1 MQKWEIR
8 RIAEALDRLPAEERR
23 AAKRALL
30 RLGGDGLAGRGTV
43 PRVRAVEA
51 AGDIIRAA
59 ARGHGKRASDKETD
73 RRRRVLVGARV
84 PRERAT
90 RYQEA
95 AAVQGLSL
103 YAWVMAALER
113 AAQDAEEQ
121 RDGTQDVVAERE
133 PGTGR

>member
-8 RIAEALDRLPAEERR
+8 RLLVAIDKLPANERR

-51 AGDIIRAA
+51 AGEIIRAA
-59 ARGHGKRASDKETD
+59 ARGHGKRASDRETD

-95 AAVQGLSL
+95 ATVQGLSL
-103 YAWVMAALER
+103 YAWVVAALDR
-113 AAQDAEEQ
+113 AAQDSEVEREQ
-121 RDGTQDVVAERE
+121 TQDMVDERE
-133 PGTGR
+133 DAPPW

>member
-1 MQKWEIR
+1 MQKWELQ
-8 RIAEALDRLPAEERR
+8 RIAAALDKLPAEERR
-23 AAKRALL
+23 AARRALL
-30 RLGGDGLAGRGTV
+30 RLGGAGLAGRGTV

-59 ARGHGKRASDKETD
+59 ARGHGKRASDRETD

-113 AAQDAEEQ
+113 AAQDVEQ
-121 RDGTQDVVAERE
+121 QQDGTQDVALERE